1 MQAVKKIIAQ
11 NGFLIV
17 QSKVVHLSKNEAEQ
31 FYEEHRG
38 IAILFISKVAL
49 VLLLYNLYVVLV
61 CMTVCLYS
69 ISIPYENSQPDRTK
83 IGPYSGHKRFKRPKT
98 KQGKGQTNFFLAL
111 QIMTEKKF
119 GCVWLCFVAF
129 SV

>member
-38 IAILFISKVAL
+38 IAILSISKVAL

-61 CMTVCLYS
+61 FMTVCLYS
-69 ISIPYENSQPDRTK
+69 ISIYM
-83 IGPYSGHKRFKRPKT
+83 Y
-98 KQGKGQTNFFLAL
+98 
-111 QIMTEKKF
+111 KF
-119 GCVWLCFVAF
+119 VYKCKY
-129 SV
+129 

>member
-61 CMTVCLYS
+61 CMIVCLYN
-69 ISIPYENSQPDRTK
+69 ISIYM
-83 IGPYSGHKRFKRPKT
+83 Y
-98 KQGKGQTNFFLAL
+98 
-111 QIMTEKKF
+111 KF
-119 GCVWLCFVAF
+119 VYKCKY
-129 SV
+129 

>member
-69 ISIPYENSQPDRTK
+69 ISIYM
-83 IGPYSGHKRFKRPKT
+83 Y
-98 KQGKGQTNFFLAL
+98 
-111 QIMTEKKF
+111 KF
-119 GCVWLCFVAF
+119 VYKCKY
-129 SV
+129 